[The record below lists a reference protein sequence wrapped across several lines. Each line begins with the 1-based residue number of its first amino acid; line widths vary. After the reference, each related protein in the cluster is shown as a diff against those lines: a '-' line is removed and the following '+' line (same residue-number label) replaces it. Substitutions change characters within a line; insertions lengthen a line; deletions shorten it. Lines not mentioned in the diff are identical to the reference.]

1 MFPFDPPDQK
11 GDQKG
16 TLGSKGL
23 KSVLISEAA
32 TRSVL

>member
-1 MFPFDPPDQK
+1 MFPFDPPEK

-23 KSVLISEAA
+23 NGNTESNHNDNDQVE
-32 TRSVL
+32 